1 MVQAEKLMPT
11 KYAADR
17 TDDPGEPLNWLCP
30 RAPTTS
36 LEEKLALLASRAM
49 PARRAGDIG
58 AASGQTLFQL
68 AELCE

>member
-1 MVQAEKLMPT
+1 MPT
-11 KYAADR
+11 KHASDR
-17 TDDPGEPLNWLCP
+17 ADDPESRQLALP

-36 LEEKLALLASRAM
+36 LEEKLALLALRAM

-58 AASGQTLFQL
+58 AASGEALFQL